1 MIRGLLLPAVMI
13 LSFSLAAQ
21 TDKIYFEFDLSKTAT
36 FPGGSRALYET
47 LKPHLSY
54 PEATLLRG
62 AGGPT
67 DLIFIVEPDGT
78 ISKLQIIGAP
88 DTLCAAM
95 LRETAQKYLS
105 RWHPAEANGHGV
117 RVLKCLQFYFHP
129 HAGKVYFAGEAM
141 PAFYPLHPI
150 ADFFALKP
158 EARWKYTVRTG
169 FQSLPTAK
177 QALQIPEV
185 VLKTGINAQVSIRLH
200 VNQHGVLEK
209 TEALNDP
216 GYGMAEAAIAYGN
229 QFKYWVP
236 ECRHDTCIG
245 FSKDLQIHFRGDSA
259 GLAADTRVFEETA
272 HPAWRSKGVLDEV
285 YISEADRLR
294 LKKGSLK
301 FSLIVEKDGSASA
314 PVFSAPADSILQRY
328 ALQYLQEYKGRW
340 APHYFC
346 DIKVRT
352 GITRY
357 LFYDPLTEQC
367 YVLDRDPQ
375 QFPPPDLERVYRPEE
390 VDVPPRHRFG
400 DYALRNLYHEIWAY
414 PAAARAAGIEGTVRM
429 SVIIRPNGSVEASI
443 SQGLAGVCD
452 RLALRIIREE
462 NFKFSPALKNGY
474 PVPCRIEV
482 ELPFFM
488 DK

>member
-1 MIRGLLLPAVMI
+1 MI
-13 LSFSLAAQ
+13 LSFALAAQ
-21 TDKIYFEFDLSKTAT
+21 PDKIHFEFDISKTAT
-36 FPGGSRALYET
+36 IPGGSRALYET

-54 PEATLLRG
+54 PEATLFRG

-67 DLIFIVEPDGT
+67 DLIFIVEPDGS
-78 ISKLQIIGAP
+78 ISALQVLGAP

-95 LRETAQKYLS
+95 LRDVVQKYLS
-105 RWHPAEANGHGV
+105 RWHPGEANGHGI

-129 HAGKVYFAGEAM
+129 QAGKVYFVGEIM
-141 PAFYPLHPI
+141 PSFYLRHS
-150 ADFFALKP
+150 AQEFFALQP
-158 EARWKYTVRTG
+158 EARWKYKMQISA
-169 FQSLPTAK
+169 QSIPTAK
-177 QALQIPEV
+177 QALQTPEA
-185 VLKTGINAQVSIRLH
+185 VLKAGINAQVNIRFH

-236 ECRHDTCIG
+236 DCQYDTCIG
-245 FSKDLQIHFRGDSA
+245 FSKDRQVYFRGDSA

-272 HPAWRSKGVLDEV
+272 HSSWRSKGVLDEV
-285 YISEADRLR
+285 YITETDRLL
-294 LKKGSLK
+294 LKKSSLK
-301 FSLIVEKDGSASA
+301 FSLIIEKDGSASA
-314 PVFSAPADSILQRY
+314 PVFSAPADSILKRY
-328 ALQYLQEYKGRW
+328 ALKYLQDYKGRW

-357 LFYDPLTEQC
+357 LYYDPLTEQC

-375 QFPPPDLERVYRPEE
+375 QFPPSDLERIYRPEE
-390 VDVPPRHRFG
+390 TDVPPRHRFG
-400 DYALRNLYHEIWAY
+400 DYALRNLYRDIWEY

-429 SVIIRPNGSVEASI
+429 SVVVRPNGSVEASI

-452 RLALRIIREE
+452 QLALSIIRNE

-474 PVPCRIEV
+474 PVSCRIEV
-482 ELPFFM
+482 TLPFFM